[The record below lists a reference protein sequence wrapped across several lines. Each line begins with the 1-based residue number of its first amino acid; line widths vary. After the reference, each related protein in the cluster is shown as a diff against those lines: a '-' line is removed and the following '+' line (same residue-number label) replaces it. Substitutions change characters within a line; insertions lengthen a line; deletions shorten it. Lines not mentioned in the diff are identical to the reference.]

1 MMHVFLQC
9 MHTNSTCVSS
19 QSAEGEGEVVHLKYE
34 LQETN
39 VKMTQLHGECFNGT
53 LLKA

>member
-1 MMHVFLQC
+1 MHVFLQC
-9 MHTNSTCVSS
+9 MHTNNTRVSS
-19 QSAEGEGEVVHLKYE
+19 QSAEGEGEVVHLKHE

-39 VKMTQLHGECFNGT
+39 AKMAQLDGECFNGT